1 MELEDMMEAEN
12 IESLELDKR
21 TNTLTIKESDT
32 KHEIGLTMDL
42 IREFEREAED
52 DSSDVFTVIEDE

>member
-21 TNTLTIKESDT
+21 TNTLTIKEEDV

-42 IREFEREAED
+42 IREFQRKAEE
-52 DSSDVFTVIEDE
+52 DSNDIFKVVEDE

>member
-21 TNTLTIKESDT
+21 TNTLTIKE
-32 KHEIGLTMDL
+32 EGVEREVGLTLDL
-42 IREFEREAED
+42 IRDFERRAEES
-52 DSSDVFTVIEDE
+52 SSDVLKVVEDE